1 MAALFNDDGDG
12 GWFIA
17 PLTAEMIDRV
27 DKAVSLDFTLREISA
42 ADRANPY
49 YLALKSMLERNDEA
63 RVLYER
69 TAISTNS
76 VLPKYQYL
84 FGFKHRE
91 GLCLIM
97 NKPMHKVI
105 ACSDVLERV
114 NQGCFLVNGL
124 QFILQEV
131 EQDKRWCYV
140 PRCLCEHELRC
151 ELTPRAMDLR
161 RKLWDDKIPM

>member
-1 MAALFNDDGDG
+1 MAAFFGDDGSDG
-12 GWFIA
+12 WCTA
-17 PLTAEMIDRV
+17 PLTADMIARV

-42 ADRANPY
+42 ADRANQY
-49 YLALKSMLERNDEA
+49 YLALKSMLEGKDEA

-69 TAISTNS
+69 TAISANS

-97 NKPMHKVI
+97 NKPMHKVV

-114 NQGCFLVNGL
+114 NQRCFLVNGL

-131 EQDKRWCYV
+131 EQDRRWCYV
-140 PRCLCEHELRC
+140 PHCLCEHELRC
-151 ELTPRAMDLR
+151 ELTPAATELR
-161 RKLWDDKIPM
+161 RKLWDDKMPM